1 MFRVKVAVMIK
12 YRYLGI
18 SLFTVLMSSTAWAQN
33 YDGTGSP
40 NFVPHTLEEALSTA
54 YLTNPDLQQERAT
67 LRSTDENVSTAN
79 AGWRPTIQTSLGGT
93 ITKGSNTGVS
103 YGEQGGQMYS
113 SNSMQKSDGQLG
125 YSAQVTISQP
135 IYQGGKTTAKT
146 HQAVS
151 QVMAERAKLLSTE
164 QQVFQKVVQAYVG
177 VIQAQ
182 QTLQI
187 NINNEKILAEQVR
200 ATQQRF
206 NLGEIT
212 RTDTAQA
219 EAALAAARAQRQ
231 TADGGLRDA
240 EATYTQVVGIAP
252 PPNLKPPQPLVL
264 PVKTEQEAIAIAASN
279 NPDVITALFTEAAQK
294 AAVNVAIAAIMPTVN
309 AQLSYQRSKDQGI
322 GINETDS
329 KMGTL
334 QMTMPI
340 YQSGSEYSAIRQARQ
355 QAQAAHKQ
363 VSSQRRSTMQ
373 QASSSWQKYQAA
385 KASIGSNRSAIAA
398 NIVALAGVE
407 KQAVVGTSTTL
418 EMLQQQQTL
427 LNSQT
432 ALIQNLG
439 TMVTSSYDV
448 AAAMGRLTAQDL
460 KLNVPHY
467 DYTAYYNAVKNR
479 WWGMDDYAQ
488 DQPGR

>member
-1 MFRVKVAVMIK
+1 MIK
-12 YRYLGI
+12 CRYLGI
-18 SLFTVLMSSTAWAQN
+18 SLLTFLVSTTAWAQN
-33 YDGTGSP
+33 YDGSGSP

-54 YLTNPDLQQERAT
+54 YLTNPELQQERAT
-67 LRSTDENVSTAN
+67 LRATDENVSAAN
-79 AGWRPTIQTSLGGT
+79 AGWRPTITTTLAGT
-93 ITKGSNTGVS
+93 INKGSSNGVS
-103 YGEQGGQMYS
+103 YYDDGGQRTASNSSQS
-113 SNSMQKSDGQLG
+113 SNGQLG
-125 YSAQVTISQP
+125 YQAQVMISQP

-146 HQAVS
+146 HQALN

-164 QQVFQKVVQAYVG
+164 QSVFQKVVKAYVG

-182 QTLQI
+182 QLLQI
-187 NINNEKILAEQVR
+187 NINNEKILGEQVK

-219 EAALAAARAQRQ
+219 EAALADARAKRE
-231 TADGGLRDA
+231 TADGSLRDA

-252 PPNLKPPQPLVL
+252 PPNLKPPQPLIL

-279 NPDVITALFTEAAQK
+279 NPDVISALFTESAQK
-294 AAVNVAIAAIMPTVN
+294 AAVNVAISEIMPKIN
-309 AQLSYQRSKDQGI
+309 ANLQYQRTKDQGI
-322 GINETDS
+322 GQSMMDS
-329 KMGTL
+329 KTGTL
-334 QMTMPI
+334 QMNLPI

-355 QAQAAHKQ
+355 QAQAAHRQ
-363 VSSQRRSTMQ
+363 VASQRRTAMQ
-373 QASSSWQKYQAA
+373 LASSNWQKYLAA
-385 KASIGSNRSAIAA
+385 KASISSNRSAIAA

-432 ALIQNLG
+432 TLIQNLA

-448 AAAMGRLTAQDL
+448 AMSMGRLTAQDL

-479 WWGMDDYAQ
+479 WWGISDYAQ

>member
-1 MFRVKVAVMIK
+1 MIK
-12 YRYLGI
+12 CRYLGI
-18 SLFTVLMSSTAWAQN
+18 SLLTFLVSTTAWAQN

-54 YLTNPDLQQERAT
+54 YLTNPELQQERAT
-67 LRSTDENVSTAN
+67 LRATDENLSTAN
-79 AGWRPTIQTSLGGT
+79 AGWRPTISTSLGGI
-93 ITKGSNTGVS
+93 ITKGNSSSTSYYQGVPS
-103 YGEQGGQMYS
+103 AS
-113 SNSMQKSDGQLG
+113 TTNANGQLG
-125 YSAQVTISQP
+125 YTAQVTISQP

-146 HQAVS
+146 HQARN
-151 QVMAERAKLLSTE
+151 QIMAERAKLLSTE
-164 QQVFQKVVQAYVG
+164 QTVFQKVVKAYVG

-182 QTLQI
+182 QLLQI
-187 NINNEKILAEQVR
+187 NINNEKILGEQVR

-219 EAALAAARAQRQ
+219 EAALADARAKRQ
-231 TADGGLRDA
+231 VADGTLRDA

-252 PPNLKPPQPLVL
+252 PPNLKPPQPLIL
-264 PVKTEQEAIAIAASN
+264 PVKTEQEAIAVAASN
-279 NPDVITALFTEAAQK
+279 NPDVISALFAEAAQK
-294 AAVNVAIAAIMPTVN
+294 AAVNVAISEIMPKVN
-309 AQLSYQRSKDQGI
+309 ANLSYQRSKDSSVGESLMDNKQ
-322 GINETDS
+322 
-329 KMGTL
+329 GTL

-340 YQSGSEYSAIRQARQ
+340 YQSGAEYSAIRQARQ
-355 QAQAAHKQ
+355 QVQVAHRQ
-363 VSSQRRSTMQ
+363 VSTQRRTAMQ
-373 QASSSWQKYQAA
+373 LASSNWQQYLAA
-385 KASIGSNRSAIAA
+385 KAALTSNRSAIAS

-432 ALIQNLG
+432 TLIQNLS
-439 TMVTSSYDV
+439 TMVTSSYNV
-448 AAAMGRLTAQDL
+448 AMAMGRLTAQDL

-479 WWGMDDYAQ
+479 WWGISDYAQ

>member
-1 MFRVKVAVMIK
+1 MIK
-12 YRYLGI
+12 CRYLGI
-18 SLFTVLMSSTAWAQN
+18 SLFSFLLSTTAAWAQN
-33 YDGTGSP
+33 YDGSGAP

-54 YLTNPDLQQERAT
+54 YLTNPELQQERAV
-67 LRSTDENVSTAN
+67 LRATDEGVSQAH
-79 AGWRPTIQTSLGGT
+79 AGWRPTIQTSLGGS
-93 ITKGSNTGVS
+93 ITKGSSVGSSDYNQNGQIV
-103 YGEQGGQMYS
+103 QGADSIQS
-113 SNSMQKSDGQLG
+113 ADGQLG
-125 YSAQVTISQP
+125 YQAQVSISQP

-146 HQAVS
+146 HQAVNA
-151 QVMAERAKLLSTE
+151 VMSERAKLLSTE
-164 QQVFQKVVQAYVG
+164 QKVFQRVVKAYVG

-182 QTLQI
+182 QLLQI
-187 NINNEKILAEQVR
+187 NINNEKILAEQAK

-219 EAALAAARAQRQ
+219 EAALADARARRQ
-231 TADGGLRDA
+231 TADGNLRDA

-252 PPNLKPPQPLVL
+252 PPNLKPPQPLIL

-279 NPDVITALFTEAAQK
+279 NPDVITALFTEASQK
-294 AAVNVAIAAIMPTVN
+294 AAVNVAISEIMPKVN
-309 AQLSYQRSKDQGI
+309 ANLQYQRMKDQGV
-322 GINETDS
+322 GRNQMDS

-340 YQSGSEYSAIRQARQ
+340 YQSGSEYSAIRQAKQ
-355 QAQAAHKQ
+355 QVQAAHRQ
-363 VSSQRRSTMQ
+363 VSTQRRLATQ
-373 QASSSWQKYQAA
+373 LASSNWQKFLAA

-432 ALIQNLG
+432 TLIQNLG
-439 TMVTSSYDV
+439 TMVTASYDV

-479 WWGMDDYAQ
+479 WWGMNDYAQ

>member
-1 MFRVKVAVMIK
+1 MIK
-12 YRYLGI
+12 CRYLGI
-18 SLFTVLMSSTAWAQN
+18 SLLTFLVSTTAWAQN
-33 YDGTGSP
+33 YDGSGSP

-54 YLTNPDLQQERAT
+54 YLTNPELQQERAT
-67 LRSTDENVSTAN
+67 LRATDENMSSAN
-79 AGWRPTIQTSLGGT
+79 AGWRPTIQTTLSGS
-93 ITKGSNTGVS
+93 INKGDTNSTSTYTDPSTG
-103 YGEQGGQMYS
+103 QNYS
-113 SNSMQKSDGQLG
+113 STSTQSSNGQLG
-125 YSAQVTISQP
+125 YQAGVTISQP

-146 HQAVS
+146 HQALN
-151 QVMAERAKLLSTE
+151 QVMSERAKLLSTE
-164 QQVFQKVVQAYVG
+164 QQVFQKVIKAYVG

-182 QTLQI
+182 QLLQI
-187 NINNEKILAEQVR
+187 NINNEKILAEQVK

-219 EAALAAARAQRQ
+219 EAALADARAKRE
-231 TADGGLRDA
+231 TADGSLRDA

-252 PPNLKPPQPLVL
+252 PPNLKPPQPLIL

-279 NPDVITALFTEAAQK
+279 NPDVITALFAESAQK
-294 AAVNVAIAAIMPTVN
+294 AAVNVAISELMPKIN
-309 AQLSYQRSKDQGI
+309 ANLQYQRSKDQSVGKYM
-322 GINETDS
+322 TDG
-329 KMGTL
+329 KTGTL

-355 QAQAAHKQ
+355 QAQAAHRQ
-363 VSSQRRSTMQ
+363 VSSQRRTAMQ
-373 QASSSWQKYQAA
+373 LASSNWQKYLAA
-385 KASIGSNRSAIAA
+385 KASISSNRAAIAA

-432 ALIQNLG
+432 TLIQNLA

-448 AAAMGRLTAQDL
+448 ALAMGRLTAQDL

-479 WWGMDDYAQ
+479 WWGISDYAQ

>member
-1 MFRVKVAVMIK
+1 MIK
-12 YRYLGI
+12 CRYFGV
-18 SLFTVLMSSTAWAQN
+18 SLFTFLVSSTAWAQN

-40 NFVPHTLEEALSTA
+40 SFVPHTLEEALSTA
-54 YLTNPDLQQERAT
+54 YLTNPELQQERAN
-67 LRSTDENVSTAN
+67 LRAADEGVSQAN
-79 AGWRPTIQTSLGGT
+79 AGWRPTIQTTLAGSINKGNSLSISDYPDPT
-93 ITKGSNTGVS
+93 TGKS
-103 YGEQGGQMYS
+103 IS
-113 SNSMQKSDGQLG
+113 SESTQKSNGQLG
-125 YSAQVTISQP
+125 YQAGVTITQP

-146 HQAVS
+146 HQATS

-164 QQVFQKVVQAYVG
+164 QQVFQKVIKAYVG

-182 QTLQI
+182 QLLQI

-219 EAALAAARAQRQ
+219 EAALADARAKRQ
-231 TADGGLRDA
+231 TADGSLREA
-240 EATYTQVVGIAP
+240 EAVYAQVVGIAP
-252 PPNLKPPQPLVL
+252 PPNLKPPQPLIL
-264 PVKTEQEAIAIAASN
+264 PVKTEQEAVAIAASN
-279 NPDVITALFTEAAQK
+279 NPDIIAALFAEASQK
-294 AAVNVAIAAIMPTVN
+294 AAVNLAISEIMPKVN
-309 AQLSYQRSKDQGI
+309 ASLQYQRSKDQSVGRYVM
-322 GINETDS
+322 DS
-329 KMGTL
+329 KTGTI

-340 YQSGSEYSAIRQARQ
+340 YQSGAEYSAIRQAKQ
-355 QAQAAHKQ
+355 QVQAAHRQ
-363 VSSQRRSTMQ
+363 VSNQRRTAMQ
-373 QASSSWQKYQAA
+373 LASSNWQKFQAA
-385 KASIGSNRSAIAA
+385 KASISSNRSAIAS

-432 ALIQNLG
+432 TLIQNLG
-439 TMVTSSYDV
+439 TMVTTSYDV

-479 WWGMDDYAQ
+479 WWGMNDYAQ

>member
-1 MFRVKVAVMIK
+1 MIK
-12 YRYLGI
+12 CRYLGV
-18 SLFTVLMSSTAWAQN
+18 SLLTFLVSTTACAQN
-33 YDGTGSP
+33 YDGSGSP

-54 YLTNPDLQQERAT
+54 YLTNPELQQERAT
-67 LRSTDENVSTAN
+67 LRATDENVSAAN
-79 AGWRPTIQTSLGGT
+79 AGWRPTITTTLAGT
-93 ITKGSNTGVS
+93 INKGSSNGVS
-103 YGEQGGQMYS
+103 YYDDGGQRTASNSSQS
-113 SNSMQKSDGQLG
+113 SNGQLG
-125 YSAQVTISQP
+125 YQAQVMISQP

-146 HQAVS
+146 HQALN

-164 QQVFQKVVQAYVG
+164 QSVFQKVVKAYVG

-182 QTLQI
+182 QLLQI
-187 NINNEKILAEQVR
+187 NINNEKILGEQVK

-219 EAALAAARAQRQ
+219 EAALADARAKRE
-231 TADGGLRDA
+231 TADGSLRDA

-252 PPNLKPPQPLVL
+252 PPNLKPPQPLIL

-279 NPDVITALFTEAAQK
+279 NPDVISALFTESAQK
-294 AAVNVAIAAIMPTVN
+294 AAVNVAISEIMPKIN
-309 AQLSYQRSKDQGI
+309 ANLQYQRTKDQGI
-322 GINETDS
+322 GQSMMDS
-329 KMGTL
+329 KTGTL
-334 QMTMPI
+334 QMNLPI

-355 QAQAAHKQ
+355 QAQAAHRQ
-363 VSSQRRSTMQ
+363 VASQRRTAMQ
-373 QASSSWQKYQAA
+373 LASSNWQKYLAA
-385 KASIGSNRSAIAA
+385 KASISSNRSAIAA

-432 ALIQNLG
+432 TLIQNLA

-448 AAAMGRLTAQDL
+448 AMSMGRLTAQDL

-479 WWGMDDYAQ
+479 WWGISDYAQ

>member
-1 MFRVKVAVMIK
+1 
-12 YRYLGI
+12 
-18 SLFTVLMSSTAWAQN
+18 MSSTAWAQN

-40 NFVPHTLEEALSTA
+40 SFVPHTLEEALSTA

-67 LRSTDENVSTAN
+67 LRATDENVSTAH

-93 ITKGSNTGVS
+93 YGNNTNTSFGT
-103 YGEQGGQMYS
+103 GQYV
-113 SNSMQKSDGQLG
+113 NTDGQVYYGDVVQAKTQPG
-125 YSAQVTISQP
+125 YQAQVSISQP
-135 IYQGGKTTAKT
+135 IYQGGKTTAQT
-146 HQAVS
+146 HQAIS

-231 TADGGLRDA
+231 LADGNLRDA

-294 AAVNVAIAAIMPTVN
+294 AAVNVAIAAIMPKVN
-309 AQLSYQRSKDQGI
+309 LQLAYSRTRNQG
-322 GINETDS
+322 NTNYLTDS
-329 KMGTL
+329 KVGTL
-334 QMTMPI
+334 QMSMPI

-373 QASSSWQKYQAA
+373 QASSAWQKYQAA

-432 ALIQNLG
+432 SLIQNLG
-439 TMVTSSYDV
+439 TMVTTSYDV